1 MFEQLVSSDLGTA
14 KTDDLPIMILVKHR
28 AKEMMALS
36 ISEEPVRKIPRDMNE
51 QLVN

>member
-28 AKEMMALS
+28 AKEIIALP
-36 ISEEPVRKIPRDMNE
+36 ISEEPVRKIARDMIERLFN
-51 QLVN
+51 